1 MAKYLDETGLAYF
14 WSKAKKH
21 YKIATFTT
29 KKEHFENSLTLNNR
43 NAFLKLSDIASNINE
58 TIPSVYKV
66 ALITNASFLYYS
78 GEANYQNDKATE
90 LNPGTGYVYVS
101 SIDASGYQ
109 NLIAHMNND
118 IKMYGCKFRFMA
130 ILERA

>member
-29 KKEHFENSLTLNNR
+29 KKEHFENSLTLNSR
-43 NAFLKLSDIASNINE
+43 NAFLNLSSIASSINE
-58 TIPSVYKV
+58 TIPSGYNVV
-66 ALITNASFLYYS
+66 LITNASFLYYAS
-78 GEANYQNDKATE
+78 ESDYQNDKALE
-90 LNPGTGYVYVS
+90 MNAGTGYVYVN
-101 SIDASGYQ
+101 SINASGYQ
-109 NLIAHMNND
+109 SLTAHMDNAV
-118 IKMYGCKFRFMA
+118 KMYGCKFRFTA

>member
-14 WSKAKKH
+14 WSKTKKH

-29 KKEHFENSLTLNNR
+29 KKEYFENSLTLNNR
-43 NAFLKLSDIASNINE
+43 NAFLKLSDIASSINE
-58 TIPSVYKV
+58 TIPSGYNVV
-66 ALITNASFLYYS
+66 LITNASFLYYS
-78 GEANYQNDKATE
+78 GKANYQNDKATE
-90 LNPGTGYVYVS
+90 INPGTGYVYVS
-101 SIDASGYQ
+101 SIDNDGYQ